1 MSLLIIS
8 MKSCL
13 FTFGREKNRM
23 SRSQNFDSAGILRIT
38 LYRSCSVIF
47 FMTRMRCLIVMA
59 YGIINNKTKMYS
71 CNTEELYY
79 SNNIKTIVKFDLCT
93 SKKRGF

>member
-59 YGIINNKTKMYS
+59 YGIINNNKNKNRFRSNMYMYKS
-71 CNTEELYY
+71 CTWTM
-79 SNNIKTIVKFDLCT
+79 K
-93 SKKRGF
+93 